1 MTEIAFS
8 EVNEMSLESNKMLG
22 GVGALLMVIGF
33 IGMFAILYAVFLV
46 PLGIIIVLISMKGL
60 ADHYQESGIFNNAL
74 YGFIAL
80 IVGFVAFIAT
90 MIIVALRLFS
100 TAIDWTNPAEVQQY
114 FMNLDNPWSLVG
126 TALTAFVVL
135 FIFLVI
141 SGVLFRKSLDSLSAR
156 SGEKLFGTA
165 GLIWLIG
172 AVLSIILV
180 GFIMIWIAWILMAVG
195 FFSIKTAA
203 PPPQT
208 PPTSSTTITIN
219 STFQLS
225 LVKFLTLE
233 GIPSMEA
240 HVENGC

>member
-8 EVNEMSLESNKMLG
+8 EVNEMSLESNKTLG

-33 IGMFAILYAVFLV
+33 IGMFAIPYTAFLV
-46 PLGIIIVLISMKGL
+46 LVGIIIVLISLKGL
-60 ADHYQESGIFNNAL
+60 AEHYQESGIFNNAL
-74 YGFIAL
+74 YGFITL

-90 MIIVALRLFS
+90 MFVVALQLLS
-100 TAIDWTNPAEVQQY
+100 TTIDWTNPAEVQQY
-114 FMNLDNPWSLVG
+114 FMDLNNLWSIVG
-126 TALTAFVVL
+126 TALAAFVVL

-180 GFIMIWIAWILMAVG
+180 GFIIIWIAWILMAVG

-203 PPPQT
+203 PQPTTAAPPPQ
-208 PPTSSTTITIN
+208 PP
-219 STFQLS
+219 Q
-225 LVKFLTLE
+225 
-233 GIPSMEA
+233 PPPPP
-240 HVENGC
+240 